1 MTKSK
6 NTKRALLAS
15 VLSLMLCVVM
25 LVGSTFA
32 WFTDSVTSGKN
43 KIVAGNLDVELEYS
57 TEPADESSWT
67 KVTEETN
74 MFKEGALWEPGY
86 TEVVYLRVKNA
97 GTLALKYQFGI
108 NVASKKIGKTAEDA
122 DIDLANFIKC
132 GVVEVEEKFHDGTA
146 ARNAVKDSAV
156 LISKG
161 YSSAEGHL
169 TAGNSSKMLALV
181 VYMPED
187 VTNEANHG
195 AGKDAPEIYMG
206 INLVATQDTV
216 EEDSFGSN
224 YDEKAKYKMVAT
236 AEDLT
241 TAITDAKDGDVIA
254 LTSNITLDAPLTI
267 DDAITING
275 NGMEITG
282 QPITATADVKLE
294 NIVLSKPN
302 NASKNASLVYA
313 SNGCENL
320 TLEGVTFTDPQ
331 WEAIQATSNDLKT
344 LTINNCTF
352 TAANVD
358 GADNKSGYGCEADQL
373 VRFIHYQP
381 KSGAAVD
388 FTITNNTFRNCDKIG
403 DKGAIAG
410 IYFFGAGSTLTIG
423 GNTFEDWAEE
433 DISNAFYQKMVIG
446 WPAIEALKNIEA
458 WEGGITTFSLD
469 K

>member
-15 VLSLMLCVVM
+15 VLSLMLCAAM

-43 KIVAGNLDVELEYS
+43 KIVAGNLDVELQYS
-57 TEPADESSWT
+57 TNGTSWED
-67 KVTEETN
+67 VSETTN
-74 MFKEGALWEPGY
+74 LFKDGALWEPGY

-122 DIDLANFIKC
+122 DIDLANFIKF
-132 GVVEVEEKFHDGTA
+132 GVVEAEATFGDRAA
-146 ARNAVKDSAV
+146 ARDAVKDSAV
-156 LISKG
+156 LISDG

-169 TAGNSSKMLALV
+169 TAGNTSKMLALV
-181 VYMPED
+181 VYMPEETD
-187 VTNEANHG
+187 NNANHG
-195 AGKDAPEIYMG
+195 TGKTAPEIYMG

-216 EEDSFGSN
+216 ERDSFGN
-224 YDEKAKYKMVAT
+224 DYDENAEHRMVAT
-236 AEDLT
+236 TEELT

-254 LTSNITLDAPLTI
+254 LTSNITLDTPLTI
-267 DDAITING
+267 DAAITING

-282 QPITATADVKLE
+282 RPITATADIKFE
-294 NIVLSKPN
+294 NIVLSKPDN
-302 NASKNASLVYA
+302 TNKSASLVYA

-320 TLEGVTFTDPQ
+320 TLEGVTFADPQ

-358 GADNKSGYGCEADQL
+358 GADNKSGYGCSADQL
-373 VRFIHYQP
+373 ARFIHYQP

-388 FTITNNTFRNCDKIG
+388 FTITNNIFKNCDKIG
-403 DKGAIAG
+403 EKGAIAG
-410 IYFFGAGSTLTIG
+410 IYYFGAGSTLTIG
-423 GNTFEDWAEE
+423 GNTFEDWNVE
-433 DISNAFYQKMVIG
+433 DVSNEFAKKMIIG
-446 WPAIEALKNIEA
+446 WPAIETFKNIET
-458 WEGGITTFSLD
+458 WKGNITTFSLD
-469 K
+469 